1 MSHQQEKA
9 KAFRKLHVVGDP
21 LVLYNV
27 WDPGSAKAVT
37 SAGAE
42 AVGTSSW
49 AVAEALGYS
58 DGEQTPLGLVIDNL
72 KRIVESTQRPVTVDL
87 EGGYGEDPE
96 SVGKTISLAIGA
108 GAIGCNLE
116 DSIASIGELREAGD
130 QASRLR
136 SAREV
141 ANAAKIDFFI
151 NARCDVFFQGP
162 ADKHNKAL
170 AKKAIERAHIYAE
183 AGADGLFLPGL
194 SEIHFIAQI
203 AKQSP
208 IPLNILVNGPSPS
221 VSLLSENGVARVS
234 YGGTPYAETIEAFEE
249 AARKAYS

>member
-1 MSHQQEKA
+1 M
-9 KAFRKLHVVGDP
+9 
-21 LVLYNV
+21 
-27 WDPGSAKAVT
+27 
-37 SAGAE
+37 
-42 AVGTSSW
+42 
-49 AVAEALGYS
+49 
-58 DGEQTPLGLVIDNL
+58 
-72 KRIVESTQRPVTVDL
+72 
-87 EGGYGEDPE
+87 YGEDPE

-130 QASRLR
+130 QVSRLR

-194 SEIHFIAQI
+194 SEIQFIAQI